1 MIADLIIA
9 EKRIADIMA
18 AEYIGKGYQVWQDA
32 PLHFLPGFRADLLVK
47 KGDERKVIAVK
58 TRPSLVADPAFSEFK
73 RIVNSQPGWK
83 FELLLVGEPE
93 RLAPAENSQP
103 LDESGILN
111 RLDQAETALDTG
123 LPEAALLLAWAG
135 TQALVRIMV
144 EAEGIAIKRVTTP
157 DYVLSYAVYLGAID
171 RDNADRLRQI
181 AECRNSIA
189 HGFEVSDFTGAL
201 VVELIAM
208 VKTLLREYHEWIA
221 SAGVAETGRVI
232 E

>member
-1 MIADLIIA
+1 MVADLTIA
-9 EKRIADIMA
+9 EEQIADIMA
-18 AEYIGKGYQVWQDA
+18 AEYQAKGYKVTRDA
-32 PLHFLPGFRADLLVK
+32 PLEFLPGYRADLLLE
-47 KGDERKVIAVK
+47 KGDEKKVIAVK
-58 TRPSLVADPAFSEFK
+58 ARASLSANPAFRQFE
-73 RIVNSQPGWK
+73 RIIKAQPGWS
-83 FELLLVGEPE
+83 FELLVVGEPE
-93 RLAPAENSQP
+93 RLAPAENPQP

-135 TQALVRIMV
+135 AQALVRIMV
-144 EAEGIAIKRVTTP
+144 EAEGVAIKRVTTP

-208 VKTLLREYHEWIA
+208 VKSLLHEYHEWIA
-221 SAGVAETGRVI
+221 SAGVAENSRVI

>member
-1 MIADLIIA
+1 MVADLTIA
-9 EKRIADIMA
+9 EEQIADIMA
-18 AEYIGKGYQVWQDA
+18 AEYQAKGYKVTRDA
-32 PLHFLPGFRADLLVK
+32 PLEFLPGYRADLLLE
-47 KGDERKVIAVK
+47 KGDEKKVIAVK
-58 TRPSLVADPAFSEFK
+58 ARASLSANPAFRQFE
-73 RIVNSQPGWK
+73 RIIKAQPGWS
-83 FELLLVGEPE
+83 FELLVVGEPE
-93 RLAPAENSQP
+93 RLAPAENPQP

-135 TQALVRIMV
+135 AQALVRIMV
-144 EAEGIAIKRVTTP
+144 EAEGVAIKRVTTP

-201 VVELIAM
+201 VAELIAI
-208 VKTLLREYHEWIA
+208 VKSLLHEYHEWIA
-221 SAGVAETGRVI
+221 SAGVAESSRVI

>member
-1 MIADLIIA
+1 MTADLTIA
-9 EKRIADIMA
+9 EKRIADITA
-18 AEYIGKGYQVWQDA
+18 AEYVGKGYQVWQDA
-32 PLHFLPGFRADLLVK
+32 PLHFLPGFRADVLVK

-73 RIVNSQPGWK
+73 RIINSRPGWS

-93 RLAPAENSQP
+93 RLDAGENPQP

-111 RLDQAETALDTG
+111 RLDQAETALNAG
-123 LPEAALLLAWAG
+123 LPDAALLLAWAAA
-135 TQALVRIMV
+135 QALVRMMV
-144 EAEGIAIKRVTTP
+144 EAEGVAIRRVTIP
-157 DYVLSYAVYLGAID
+157 NYVLSQAVYLGAID
-171 RDNADRLRQI
+171 RDSADRLRRI
-181 AECRNSIA
+181 AECRNAIA

-208 VKTLLREYHEWIA
+208 VKSLLREYHEWIA
-221 SAGVAETGRVI
+221 SAGMAETSRVI

>member
-1 MIADLIIA
+1 MRRCIFCP
-9 EKRIADIMA
+9 
-18 AEYIGKGYQVWQDA
+18 VFA
-32 PLHFLPGFRADLLVK
+32 PMCWSK

-73 RIVNSQPGWK
+73 RIINSRPGWS
-83 FELLLVGEPE
+83 FELLVVGEPE
-93 RLAPAENSQP
+93 RLDAAENPQP

-111 RLDQAETALDTG
+111 RLDQAETALNAG

-135 TQALVRIMV
+135 AQALVRMMV
-144 EAEGIAIKRVTTP
+144 EAEGVAIKRVTIP
-157 DYVLSYAVYLGAID
+157 DYVLSQAVYLGAID

-181 AECRNSIA
+181 AECRNAIA

-208 VKTLLREYHEWIA
+208 VKSLLREYHEWIA
-221 SAGVAETGRVI
+221 SAGMSETSRVI